1 MEWHCAG
8 TAQSPLKQ
16 KRIKPAEIT
25 GYRWKPADSQR
36 HSKKPFVV
44 TAAVNVEFTVYIL
57 KCICHNAVNP
67 SAALAFYLFYFKL
80 DVNEFWHRLCLLCSI
95 LATDIFC
102 VYKGTLTQYYH
113 KGLHMY
119 ICSRVHS
126 RCVIPHVCKGRLCGK
141 KTAENKTKHVHLSV
155 GCLSFLSSS
164 PLRPLWEGWGEIIK
178 SQTVQMCGS
187 QHLWIIIILSF
198 CSFYFTPKYI

>member
-1 MEWHCAG
+1 MPQSLDTHSPLARRSMERHCAG

-57 KCICHNAVNP
+57 NCICHNAVNP

-119 ICSRVHS
+119 ICSRVH
-126 RCVIPHVCKGRLCGK
+126 
-141 KTAENKTKHVHLSV
+141 TQ
-155 GCLSFLSSS
+155 
-164 PLRPLWEGWGEIIK
+164 WGESYWAVILKGHLETLNNSRGKVFSTFKIIGTSK
-178 SQTVQMCGS
+178 SLRS
-187 QHLWIIIILSF
+187 
-198 CSFYFTPKYI
+198 